1 MVRSNGN
8 GMRKVRGAVM
18 ALALLAAF
26 SVQAAEVAGV
36 KLADQVQ
43 VEGKDLVLNGAG
55 VRSKFF
61 VKVYVGA
68 LYVGQKATAPAA
80 IYDAAGPRRMVMRM
94 MREMDAESLGSA
106 LDEGL
111 RNNLTPAEQ
120 LEMKPQAEQ
129 LGTLM
134 KGIGK
139 VKEGDVIAIDF
150 TAEGVSVGLNGQG
163 RGKVA
168 GPAFGKALLR
178 VWIGDS
184 PADASLKTALL
195 GG

>member
-1 MVRSNGN
+1 MVGI
-8 GMRKVRGAVM
+8 GGWRGL
-18 ALALLAAF
+18 ALAAALVAAF
-26 SVQAAEVAGV
+26 AAQAAEIAGV

-68 LYVGQKATAPAA
+68 LYVGQKANAPAA

-94 MREMDAESLGSA
+94 MREMDADSLGAA
-106 LDEGL
+106 LDDGL

-120 LEMKPQAEQ
+120 IDMKPQAEQ
-129 LGTLM
+129 LGALM

-139 VKEGDVIAIDF
+139 VKEGDLIALDF
-150 TAEGVSVGLNGQG
+150 TAEGVAVHLNGQM

-168 GPAFGKALLR
+168 GGAFGKALLR
-178 VWIGDS
+178 VWLGDK
-184 PADASLKTALL
+184 PADDSLKAALL
-195 GG
+195 GN